1 MYFYLVSRIFNDCGL
16 FWQEETTEEKGSMD
30 TGAMVATDSLTTVIT
45 DDVSTTTP
53 FTVSIRIE
61 TNTTTIIPYRL
72 IYLVY
77 LTVIL

>member
-1 MYFYLVSRIFNDCGL
+1 MEDQGA
-16 FWQEETTEEKGSMD
+16 MD
-30 TGAMVATDSLTTVIT
+30 TGAMVATDLESLTTVIT